1 MDIFEL
7 SGRVAIVTGGN
18 RGIGFSIAK
27 GLANSGATIII
38 ANRKAADG
46 QSAAES
52 LKKEG
57 LNAVAIPVDVTST
70 SSITKLVSKVISD
83 FGKID
88 ILVNCA
94 AVITRK
100 PAEEYPEEEWDRLM
114 NTNLKGVFYC
124 CQAVAREMIKNKK
137 GKIINISSNISA
149 RVQVIRAA
157 YATSKAGLNHL
168 TRSLAY
174 EWGKYNINVNVL
186 APTVTITDINR
197 KYFLEERP
205 EELQKYIE
213 QTPMGR
219 IAEPDDYVGTAIFLA
234 SDASNFVT
242 GQVIFV
248 DGGITL

>member
-1 MDIFEL
+1 MEIFNL

-27 GLANSGATIII
+27 GLASSGATVII

>member
-1 MDIFEL
+1 MKLFDL
-7 SGRVAIVTGGN
+7 SGKTAIITGGN

-27 GLANSGATIII
+27 GLANAGATVIIT
-38 ANRKAADG
+38 NRKAAEG
-46 QSAAES
+46 QNAAES

-57 LNAVAIPVDVTST
+57 LKAAAVPVDVTSIP
-70 SSITKLVSKVISD
+70 SVYEMVSKVTKD

-94 AVITRK
+94 AVVTRK
-100 PAEEYPEEEWDRLM
+100 PAEEYPEEDWDRVM

-124 CQAVAREMIKNKK
+124 CQAVGREMIKSKK

-149 RVQVIRAA
+149 RVQIIRAA

-197 KYFLEERP
+197 KYFLEEHP

-219 IAEPDDYVGTAIFLA
+219 IADPDDYMGTAIFLA
-234 SDASNFVT
+234 SDASDFVT

>member
-1 MDIFEL
+1 MEIFDL
-7 SGRVAIVTGGN
+7 SGRIAIVTGGN

-27 GLANSGATIII
+27 GLASAGATVII
-38 ANRKAADG
+38 ANRKAAEG
-46 QSAAES
+46 QNAAES

-57 LNAVAIPVDVTST
+57 LKAAAIPVDVTSIP
-70 SSITKLVSKVISD
+70 SIYDMVSKVIKD

-94 AVITRK
+94 AIITRR

-114 NTNLKGVFYC
+114 DTNLKGVFYC
-124 CQAVAREMIKNKK
+124 CQAVGREMIKNKK

-149 RVQVIRAA
+149 RVQAIRAA
-157 YATSKAGLNHL
+157 YAASKAGLNHL
-168 TRSLAY
+168 SRSLAY

-197 KYFLEERP
+197 KYFTEEHP

-213 QTPMGR
+213 LTPMGR
-219 IAEPDDYVGTAIFLA
+219 IAEPDDYVGTAIYLA

-248 DGGITL
+248 GGGITL

>member
-1 MDIFEL
+1 MEYFNL
-7 SGRVAIVTGGN
+7 SGKVAILTGGN

-27 GLANSGATIII
+27 GMAGAGADVII
-38 ANRKAADG
+38 ANRKAAEG
-46 QSAAES
+46 QNAADAI
-52 LKKEG
+52 KKEG
-57 LNAVAIPVDVTST
+57 LKAAAVPVDVTSIP
-70 SSITKLVSKVISD
+70 SIYDMVSKVIKD

-88 ILVNCA
+88 ILVNSA

-114 NTNLKGVFYC
+114 DTNLKGVFYC
-124 CQAVAREMIKNKK
+124 CQAVGREMIKNKK
-137 GKIINISSNISA
+137 GNIINVSSNSSA
-149 RVQVIRAA
+149 RVQIIRAV
-157 YATSKAGLNHL
+157 YAVSKAGLNHL

-186 APTVTITDINR
+186 APTVTITDINQ
-197 KYFLEERP
+197 KYFTEEHP

-219 IAEPDDYVGTAIFLA
+219 IAEPDDYIGTAIYLA

>member
-27 GLANSGATIII
+27 GLASAGATIII
-38 ANRKAADG
+38 ANRKAAGG

-57 LNAVAIPVDVTST
+57 LKAAAVPVDVTNIP
-70 SSITKLVSKVISD
+70 SIYDMVSKVIKD

-124 CQAVAREMIKNKK
+124 CQAVGREMIKNKK

-174 EWGKYNINVNVL
+174 EWGKYNINVNAL

-197 KYFLEERP
+197 KYFLEEHP
-205 EELQKYIE
+205 EELEKFIE

-234 SDASNFVT
+234 SDASDFVT

-248 DGGITL
+248 GGGITL

>member
-27 GLANSGATIII
+27 GLASAGATVIIT
-38 ANRKAADG
+38 NRKAAEG

-57 LNAVAIPVDVTST
+57 LKAAAVPVDVTNIP
-70 SSITKLVSKVISD
+70 SIYDMVSKVIKD

-124 CQAVAREMIKNKK
+124 CQAVGREMIKNKK

-149 RVQVIRAA
+149 RVQVIRTAC
-157 YATSKAGLNHL
+157 ATSKAGLNHL

-174 EWGKYNINVNVL
+174 EWGKYNINVNAL

-197 KYFLEERP
+197 KYFLEEHP
-205 EELQKYIE
+205 EELEKFIE

-219 IAEPDDYVGTAIFLA
+219 IADPDDYVGTAIFLA
-234 SDASNFVT
+234 SDASDFVT

-248 DGGITL
+248 GGGITL

>member
-1 MDIFEL
+1 MEIFNL

-27 GLANSGATIII
+27 GLAGSGATVII
-38 ANRKAADG
+38 ANRKAAEG

>member
-1 MDIFEL
+1 MEIFNL

-27 GLANSGATIII
+27 GLASSGATVII
-38 ANRKAADG
+38 ANRKAAEG

>member
-1 MDIFEL
+1 MEIFNL

>member
-1 MDIFEL
+1 MELFDL

-27 GLANSGATIII
+27 GLASSGATVII
-38 ANRKAADG
+38 ANRKTAEG
-46 QSAAES
+46 QNAAES
-52 LKKEG
+52 LKKQG
-57 LNAVAIPVDVTST
+57 LKAAAIPVDVTSIP
-70 SSITKLVSKVISD
+70 SINEMVAKVISD
-83 FGKID
+83 YGKID

-94 AVITRK
+94 AIITRR

-114 NTNLKGVFYC
+114 DTNLKGVFYC
-124 CQAVAREMIKNKK
+124 CQAVGREMIKNKK

-149 RVQVIRAA
+149 RAQIIRAA

-168 TRSLAY
+168 SRSLAF
-174 EWGKYNINVNVL
+174 EWGKYNINVNAL

-197 KYFLEERP
+197 KYFTEEHP

-213 QTPMGR
+213 LTPMGR
-219 IAEPDDYVGTAIFLA
+219 IAEPDDYVGTAIYLA

-248 DGGITL
+248 GGGITL